1 MHSVEIMIDDERKTK
16 NAKYEQKHFLV
27 ENTKNAKNDQ
37 KHFSAE
43 NTKRITYAQ
52 ALAVKPV

>member
-1 MHSVEIMIDDERKTK
+1 MK
-16 NAKYEQKHFLV
+16 NVKYEQKHFSA